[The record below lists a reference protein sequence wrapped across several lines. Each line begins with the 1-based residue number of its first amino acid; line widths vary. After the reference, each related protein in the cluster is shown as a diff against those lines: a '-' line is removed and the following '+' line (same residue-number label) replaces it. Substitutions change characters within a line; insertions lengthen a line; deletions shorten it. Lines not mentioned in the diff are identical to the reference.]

1 MASVIEDDLGKILV
15 RNSRGDVQRRQ
26 EEGCSGGWGA
36 PPRAAAETQAAEQGC
51 GWATADGATP
61 EC

>member
-1 MASVIEDDLGKILV
+1 MASVIEDDLGTILV
-15 RNSRGDVQRRQ
+15 QNSRGDVQRRQ
-26 EEGCSGGWGA
+26 EEGCSGGWRA
-36 PPRAAAETQAAEQGC
+36 PPRAAAATQAAEQGC